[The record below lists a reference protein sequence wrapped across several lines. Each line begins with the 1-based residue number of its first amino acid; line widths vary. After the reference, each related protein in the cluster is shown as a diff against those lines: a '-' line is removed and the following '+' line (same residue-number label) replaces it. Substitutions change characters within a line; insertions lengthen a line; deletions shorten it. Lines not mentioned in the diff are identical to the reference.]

1 MTNIEGYDNAF
12 ILTQVVDGINSTD
25 LNNLKDE
32 ITSNQQ
38 LIEKSTSLLNNI
50 GTDSESLAK
59 LDTELQQLEQSHS
72 SMLASKNKLINKKTD
87 LMQEEVSINDKNTN
101 LETWIQ
107 NHPFSMWN
115 YTNKINK
122 LEVYY
127 TSFGIMGIRIS
138 YHNPDKSIEVMGNIS
153 DNTSSIETV
162 NFPDDEWLVQIKI
175 TNSDTN
181 TLASVLCNSISFYTS
196 KNQPGTP
203 PKITIPASSSNSIV
217 SNKKFFINPKA
228 QSWLNHKRDAE
239 AQGATLACFETSIE
253 INKMLSELGQDRY
266 KYGSFYIGLYHP
278 NALIE
283 NNNFG
288 GGKKNNVSSNKNS
301 NWQWVDGT
309 PYNPNNTNWNGGEPN
324 NWGPGENVG
333 QMYSNGKINDLTKT
347 NNLAAI
353 YQKKITNTN
362 EETPTMSGKHISR
375 FTIKPSLTA
384 NYDSITSPDIE
395 QKTNA
400 ESAVNSSKKVSS
412 HIDDTLDTLD
422 SSIKDI
428 DEAMA
433 KITININHIKKKKQ
447 MLNELNDLAKDS
459 QQNTQPSPIDGFA
472 NIGQNLFSIYIPKM
486 KEGNTTMSDAERN
499 RAQGYFINAITQNNI
514 NSSAAAN
521 ANLVG
526 VDRLKEMETEN
537 AISEFI
543 IKKDNVFTNV
553 LTDYMLND
561 GKKNKMND
569 VYNKIA
575 QQNIEKERKIEINTY
590 YNNAYKEYTNIL
602 IVIIFACIILVPIV
616 IANKNSMLPNN
627 ITNIMVVVI
636 IFITIGYII
645 YKLTDMYMRDSK
657 DFDKIQIPYDR
668 EAAVLEKS
676 GEITK
681 KKNLFSTIGRTCIGQ
696 DCCPGISGGLV
707 FDPVINRCV
716 VKDTFMNYM
725 EGGPVGSY
733 LDETLNGYLDGLLG
747 NSNQQGS
754 YSLVQPFMTKSELI
768 SASLNN
774 STPDSFNKSENTSR
788 YNIKIV

>member
-1 MTNIEGYDNAF
+1 MTTIEGYDNAV

-25 LNNLKDE
+25 INNLKDE

-72 SMLASKNKLINKKTD
+72 SMLVSKNKLINKKTE

-127 TSFGIMGIRIS
+127 TSFGIMGIQIS
-138 YHNPDKSIEVMGNIS
+138 YHNPDKAGEVMGNIS

-196 KNQPGTP
+196 KNQPGNP

-353 YQKKITNTN
+353 YQKKITNTS
-362 EETPTMSGKHISR
+362 EQTPTMSEKHISS
-375 FTIKPSLTA
+375 FSIKPSLTA
-384 NYDSITSPDIE
+384 NYDSITSPDIL

-447 MLNELNDLAKDS
+447 MLNELNDLAKDY
-459 QQNTQPSPIDGFA
+459 QQNTQSNPIDGFA
-472 NIGQNLFSIYIPKM
+472 NIGQNLFSTYIPNI
-486 KEGNTTMSDAERN
+486 KEGMTETQQRRQN
-499 RAQGYFINAITQNNI
+499 YFLNAINQSNDTIRRQT
-514 NSSAAAN
+514 ADALTAVQE
-521 ANLVG
+521 LEE
-526 VDRLKEMETEN
+526 KETEN

-561 GKKNKMND
+561 GKKNKLND

-575 QQNIEKERKIEINTY
+575 QQNTEKERKIEINTY
-590 YNNAYKEYTNIL
+590 YDKAYKEYSNIL
-602 IVIIFACIILVPIV
+602 IVIIFACIILVPIFIV
-616 IANKNSMLPNN
+616 NKNSMLPNN

-636 IFITIGYII
+636 IFITTCYII
-645 YKLTDMYMRDSK
+645 YKLIDIYMRDSK

-696 DCCPGISGGLV
+696 DCCPGSISGGLV
-707 FDPVINRCV
+707 FDPLINRCV
-716 VKDTFMNYM
+716 LKDTFMNYM
-725 EGGPVGSY
+725 EGGSIGGY

-747 NSNQQGS
+747 KSNQPGS
-754 YSLVQPFMTKSELI
+754 YSLVQPFMTKSQLI
-768 SASLNN
+768 LASLNN
-774 STPDSFNKSENTSR
+774 STPDSFNKLQKTSR
-788 YNIKIV
+788 DKIKIV

>member
-1 MTNIEGYDNAF
+1 MTTIEGYDNAV

-25 LNNLKDE
+25 INNLKDE

-72 SMLASKNKLINKKTD
+72 SMLVSKNKLINKKTE

-127 TSFGIMGIRIS
+127 TSFGIMGIQIS
-138 YHNPDKSIEVMGNIS
+138 YHNPDKAGEVIGNIS

-196 KNQPGTP
+196 KNQPGNP

-353 YQKKITNTN
+353 YQKKITNTS
-362 EETPTMSGKHISR
+362 EQTPTMSEKHISS
-375 FTIKPSLTA
+375 FSIKPSLTA
-384 NYDSITSPDIE
+384 NYDSITSPDIL

-447 MLNELNDLAKDS
+447 MLNELNDLAKDY
-459 QQNTQPSPIDGFA
+459 QQNTQSNPIDGFA
-472 NIGQNLFSIYIPKM
+472 NIGQNLFSTYIPNI
-486 KEGNTTMSDAERN
+486 KEGMTDAQLQRRQN
-499 RAQGYFINAITQNNI
+499 YFLNAINQSNDTIRRQT
-514 NSSAAAN
+514 ADALTAVQE
-521 ANLVG
+521 LEE
-526 VDRLKEMETEN
+526 KETEN

-561 GKKNKMND
+561 GKKNKLND

-575 QQNIEKERKIEINTY
+575 QQNTEKERKIEINTY
-590 YNNAYKEYTNIL
+590 YDKAYKEYSNIL
-602 IVIIFACIILVPIV
+602 IVIIFACIILVPIFIV
-616 IANKNSMLPNN
+616 NKNSMLPNN

-636 IFITIGYII
+636 IFITTCYII
-645 YKLTDMYMRDSK
+645 YKLIDIYMRDSK

-696 DCCPGISGGLV
+696 DCCPGSISGGLV
-707 FDPVINRCV
+707 FDPLINRCV
-716 VKDTFMNYM
+716 LKDTFMNYM
-725 EGGPVGSY
+725 EGGSIGGY

-747 NSNQQGS
+747 KSNQPGS
-754 YSLVQPFMTKSELI
+754 YSLVQPFMTKSQLI
-768 SASLNN
+768 LASLNN
-774 STPDSFNKSENTSR
+774 STPDSFNKLQKTSR
-788 YNIKIV
+788 DKIKIV

>member
-1 MTNIEGYDNAF
+1 MTTIEGYDNAV

-25 LNNLKDE
+25 INNLKDE

-72 SMLASKNKLINKKTD
+72 SMLVSKNKLINKKTE

-127 TSFGIMGIRIS
+127 TSFGIMGIQIS
-138 YHNPDKSIEVMGNIS
+138 YHNPDKAGEVMGNIS

-196 KNQPGTP
+196 KNQPGNP

-353 YQKKITNTN
+353 YQKKITNTS
-362 EETPTMSGKHISR
+362 EQTPTMSEKHISS
-375 FTIKPSLTA
+375 FSIKPSLTA
-384 NYDSITSPDIE
+384 NYDSITSPDIL

-447 MLNELNDLAKDS
+447 MLNELNDLAKDY
-459 QQNTQPSPIDGFA
+459 QQNTQSNPIDGFA
-472 NIGQNLFSIYIPKM
+472 NIGQNLFSTYIPNI
-486 KEGNTTMSDAERN
+486 KEGMTETQQRRQN
-499 RAQGYFINAITQNNI
+499 YFLNAINQSNDTIRRQT
-514 NSSAAAN
+514 ADALTAVQE
-521 ANLVG
+521 LEE
-526 VDRLKEMETEN
+526 KETEN

-561 GKKNKMND
+561 GKKNKLND

-575 QQNIEKERKIEINTY
+575 QQNTEKERKIEINTY
-590 YNNAYKEYTNIL
+590 YDKAYKEYSNIL
-602 IVIIFACIILVPIV
+602 IVIIFACIILVPIFIV
-616 IANKNSMLPNN
+616 NKNSMLPNN

-636 IFITIGYII
+636 IFITTCYII
-645 YKLTDMYMRDSK
+645 YKLIDIYMRDSK

-676 GEITK
+676 GEIIK

-696 DCCPGISGGLV
+696 DCCPGSISGGLV
-707 FDPVINRCV
+707 FDPLINRCV
-716 VKDTFMNYM
+716 LKDTFMNYM
-725 EGGPVGSY
+725 EGGSIGGY

-747 NSNQQGS
+747 KSNQPGS
-754 YSLVQPFMTKSELI
+754 YSLVQPFMTKSQLI
-768 SASLNN
+768 LASLNN
-774 STPDSFNKSENTSR
+774 STPDSFNKLQKTSR
-788 YNIKIV
+788 DKIKIV